1 MGNLIAALIL
11 GKMSQSTYYVVMS
24 VAALTGSLV
33 FLFLKKPIKGMDAL
47 AKLESNVSSQ
57 NNLITEEERQL
68 SKAQGDPSDSMILI
82 KKEQEERDKKR
93 GSATK
98 DIKDTFNLLISPRM
112 LFIMPLIL
120 WTAMS

>member
-1 MGNLIAALIL
+1 
-11 GKMSQSTYYVVMS
+11 MSQSTYYVVMS